1 MEAVSRSSVD
11 GPSGPGIDPEL
22 EALPEPRRPW
32 RRATLGMLA
41 VTALSALALAW
52 SLGPLVTYAARRGG
66 PEELGPL
73 TGVQLAAR
81 RAAAWVHTTGALS
94 SRGLEYRRPLD
105 ADRYRLV
112 QAEGQPALWI
122 ELRIPSGIEP
132 EHYVAPNSFV
142 GRLTP
147 LHHAGI
153 RHAAL
158 PGAIE
163 SVYGKPPPRDAWL
176 LVDGESPVTTRWA
189 PPLSALL
196 IAFAIFGVWGLVYL
210 LRPARPA

>member
-1 MEAVSRSSVD
+1 MEAVSRPSD
-11 GPSGPGIDPEL
+11 TGPGSGIDPEL

-32 RRATLGMLA
+32 RRATLGVLA

-73 TGVQLAAR
+73 TGVQLAGRSAT
-81 RAAAWVHTTGALS
+81 AWVHTTGALS
-94 SRGLEYRRPLD
+94 PRSLEYRRPLD

-112 QAEGQPALWI
+112 QAEEQPALWI
-122 ELRIPSGIEP
+122 ELRVPNGIEP

-147 LHHAGI
+147 LYHAGI
-153 RHAAL
+153 RHTAL

-163 SVYGKPPPRDAWL
+163 SVFGKAPPRDAWL
-176 LVDGESPVTTRWA
+176 LVDGESPATTRWA

-196 IAFAIFGVWGLVYL
+196 IAFAIFNVWGLLHL